1 MTSWFLLGEVSAD
14 KHPSINMIEPR
25 DLD

>member
-14 KHPSINMIEPR
+14 KYPSINMIEPR
-25 DLD
+25 NLD

>member
-14 KHPSINMIEPR
+14 KYPSINMIEAC